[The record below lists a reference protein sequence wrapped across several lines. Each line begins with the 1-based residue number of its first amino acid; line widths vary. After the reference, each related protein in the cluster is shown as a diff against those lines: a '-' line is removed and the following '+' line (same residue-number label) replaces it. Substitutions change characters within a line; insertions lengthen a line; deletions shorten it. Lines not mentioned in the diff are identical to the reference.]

1 MTEKPSPSRGRPIK
15 NKVDPIPASPEQIAK
30 AIFKAADM
38 ANKKNA
44 KPTKPKKKKPN

>member
-30 AIFKAADM
+30 AIFKAADK
-38 ANKKNA
+38 AAKQNVKKA
-44 KPTKPKKKKPN
+44 KPKKKKPN